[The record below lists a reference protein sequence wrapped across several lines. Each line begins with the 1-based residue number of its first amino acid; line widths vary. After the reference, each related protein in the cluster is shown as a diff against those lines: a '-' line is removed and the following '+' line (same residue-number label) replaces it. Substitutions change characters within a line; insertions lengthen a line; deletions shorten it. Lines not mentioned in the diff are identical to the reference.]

1 MRYAIKHYFIYGFSY
16 TNVLYLQCSEKQKT
30 TTETDSL
37 RCSNSVVVYGEIIQP
52 MSMVV
57 NNFFVKSV
65 KFFLSLLLLQQ
76 KLQF

>member
-1 MRYAIKHYFIYGFSY
+1 MRNK
-16 TNVLYLQCSEKQKT
+16 KT
-30 TTETDSL
+30 TTEIDSL

-52 MSMVV
+52 MSIVV